1 MPKYIEE
8 LVSQQVRRS
17 ELARQRQ
24 ISEGK
29 LCARP
34 VVTISR
40 RMGSG
45 ARVVAEKLAHDLG
58 WSLWSK
64 ELLDA
69 IAEDADVSRK
79 VVEAFDEKTISEIE
93 LFAHAALGDFE
104 MGDFIYKKHLIKAV
118 AAIAKLGNVII
129 LGRGANF
136 LLPDALHIR
145 IDASDEHRIQNMV
158 KYEGLTRTEAEAKLR
173 ESDKA
178 RQHFLFSAFGRERVL
193 AAQYDLSILMD
204 KFSPDDAAKIIESA
218 IEVYCRPNEEFSAK

>member
-17 ELARQRQ
+17 ELAYQRWAD
-24 ISEGK
+24 EGK
-29 LCARP
+29 VCVHP

-45 ARVVAEKLAHDLG
+45 ARVVAEILANKLG

-69 IAEDADVSRK
+69 IAENADVSRK

-93 LFAHAALGDFE
+93 LFAHAALGNYE
-104 MGDFIYKKHLIKAV
+104 MGDFIYLKHLTKAI
-118 AAIAKLGNVII
+118 ASIAKLGNVII
-129 LGRGANF
+129 LGRGADI

-145 IDASDEHRIQNMV
+145 IDASDEYRIQNMM
-158 KYEGLTRTEAEAKLR
+158 KYENLTINEAEAKIR
-173 ESDKA
+173 ESDRA
-178 RQHFLFSAFGRERVL
+178 RQHFLNSAFGRERVM
-193 AAQYDLSILMD
+193 AVKHDLTIWMD
-204 KFSPDDAAKIIESA
+204 NFRPNDAAEIIETA
-218 IEVYCRPNEEFSAK
+218 VKVYCRPND